1 MMVGET
7 SIEPHLCVTVLVYNG
22 TKKVTNFV
30 LFFGV
35 YNGSLSLLL
44 SLVSLSCL
52 SLSLSSFAPLASR
65 GVIAGHSSSKG

>member
-1 MMVGET
+1 MVGET

-22 TKKVTNFV
+22 TKKVMNFV

-44 SLVSLSCL
+44 SLVSLSLFLC
-52 SLSLSSFAPLASR
+52 
-65 GVIAGHSSSKG
+65 SSSQ